1 MISEAGKADEHKR
14 SELQRLYIKARE
26 IINQLD
32 DELINPLETSLGD
45 IKMTL
50 EENIRSLAPRDQY
63 VVLVAGRNLKDWGIA
78 FSYLHYPS
86 VYGDYDNISEILS
99 FSSSAALC
107 IIYLFRS
114 ISSELQVFYLKHVT
128 RLEFFIFRWD

>member
-1 MISEAGKADEHKR
+1 MLFRCLLYRDVLISIFSFQTFEVISEAGKADEHKR

-45 IKMTL
+45 IKMAL

-63 VVLVAGRNLKDWGIA
+63 VVLVAGRNLKD
-78 FSYLHYPS
+78 
-86 VYGDYDNISEILS
+86 
-99 FSSSAALC
+99 
-107 IIYLFRS
+107 
-114 ISSELQVFYLKHVT
+114 
-128 RLEFFIFRWD
+128 

>member
-1 MISEAGKADEHKR
+1 MISIFSFQTFEVISEAGKADERKR

-45 IKMTL
+45 TKMAL

-63 VVLVAGRNLKDWGIA
+63 VVLVAARNLKD
-78 FSYLHYPS
+78 
-86 VYGDYDNISEILS
+86 
-99 FSSSAALC
+99 
-107 IIYLFRS
+107 
-114 ISSELQVFYLKHVT
+114 
-128 RLEFFIFRWD
+128 